1 MSEPPS
7 SRNISTK
14 PPTVQA
20 LSAGSNQATKTS
32 RAFPRKPAVL
42 DRLLTLRDAERL
54 YGVSEWVIYRAVAMG
69 KIRAVRRGDEGRVYY
84 LESEIKQLINQP
96 CVTPL
101 LAA

>member
-1 MSEPPS
+1 
-7 SRNISTK
+7 
-14 PPTVQA
+14 
-20 LSAGSNQATKTS
+20 
-32 RAFPRKPAVL
+32 
-42 DRLLTLRDAERL
+42 
-54 YGVSEWVIYRAVAMG
+54 MG